1 MVLDFFAGISVRSV
15 DLSTSCVEKC
25 VVVKT
30 YPLDSPRQPWQ
41 VAGMFLRKL
50 RVQKDGKEHR
60 YWSLVE
66 TVRTPDGPRQRTLCY
81 LGELNSSTRARWQK
95 TVEVF
100 NEQGESTQLKLFPAE
115 AAAPEYPSVARVL
128 VKKVRVE
135 RTRRFG
141 DCYLG
146 LELWKRLGLEEFF
159 ARHLDQEFA
168 DVPWSRVAAVLAIN
182 RLCDPGSELAIERH
196 WYPGTALDDLLHI
209 GTGKINDTRLY
220 RCLDRLL
227 PLKTKIE
234 QHLKQRFGEL
244 FQAEFDVLLYDLTST
259 YVEGT
264 AEENPMMRRGY
275 SRDHR
280 PDCEQLVLALIVNA
294 DGFPFSY
301 ELFDGNR
308 ADVSTVETILR
319 TVERK
324 HGKARRVWIFDRG
337 VVSEENLMAI
347 RKRGGQYLVGTPRSK
362 LKQFEQELLKD
373 DFEKIRPEVEVKQI
387 RIPGGEETYILCR
400 TAGRK
405 EKEKAIRSRFV
416 AKIEKALAGLEK
428 RITAGK
434 LRDRFKMERNLGRIQ
449 ASHPQVADL
458 YEMAVQDSKEGPR
471 LVWRQ
476 KPEQQQWLEAREGAY
491 LLRTN
496 LTVDGAA
503 DLWKKYMQLTEV
515 EAAFRSLKSELKIR
529 PLFHQLERRVKAHV
543 LVAFLGYAL
552 LVTLK
557 HLLKRSASEYSPA
570 QALKRLSEL
579 YSVDIVLPTVEGRE
593 ICLRRITKRENDQ
606 EELLQQL
613 RVELPERLEPI
624 QILKCS
630 ADSAIA

>member
-1 MVLDFFAGISVRSV
+1 
-15 DLSTSCVEKC
+15 
-25 VVVKT
+25 
-30 YPLDSPRQPWQ
+30 
-41 VAGMFLRKL
+41 MFLRKL
-50 RVQKDGKEHR
+50 RIHKDGKEHG
-60 YWSLVE
+60 YWSWVE
-66 TVRTPDGPRQRTLCY
+66 TVRTADGPRQRTLCY
-81 LGELNSSTRARWQK
+81 LGELNGSAHARWQK

-100 NEQGESTQLKLFPAE
+100 NERGESTQLKLFPSEAE
-115 AAAPEYPSVARVL
+115 VPDDPNVARVL
-128 VKKVRVE
+128 LKKVRVE

-146 LELWKRLGLEEFF
+146 LELWKRLGLDEFF
-159 ARHLDQEFA
+159 AQHLDGDDA
-168 DVPWSRVAAVLAIN
+168 DVAWSRVAAVLAIN
-182 RLCDPGSELAIERH
+182 RLCAPGSELAVEQH
-196 WYPGTALDDLLHI
+196 WYPSTALDDVLHI
-209 GTGKINDTRLY
+209 AKGKINDTRLY

-227 PLKTKIE
+227 PLKTKME

-259 YVEGT
+259 YVEGA
-264 AEENPMMRRGY
+264 AEENPMIRRGY

-280 PDCEQLVLALIVNA
+280 PDCEQLVLALIVNQ

-308 ADVSTVETILR
+308 ADVSTVEAILR

-337 VVSEENLMAI
+337 VVSEENLVAI
-347 RKRGGQYLVGTPRSK
+347 RKRGGQYLVGTPRRK

-373 DFEKIRPEVEVKQI
+373 DFEKIRPEVEVKQM

-416 AKIEKALAGLEK
+416 AKIEKALTGLEK
-428 RITAGK
+428 RIADGK
-434 LRDRFKMERNLGRIQ
+434 LKDRGKMFMGLGRIQ

-458 YEMAVQDSKEGPR
+458 YEMALKDTQEGAR

-476 KPEQQQWLEAREGAY
+476 KPEQQQWLKAREGAY

-496 LTVDGAA
+496 LTADGAA

-515 EAAFRSLKSELKIR
+515 EAAFRTLKSELAIR

-552 LVTLK
+552 LVTLQ
-557 HLLKRSASEYSPA
+557 HLLKRGGSEYSPA
-570 QALKRLSEL
+570 NALKRLAEV
-579 YSVDIVLPTVEGRE
+579 YSVDIVLPTLEGRE
-593 ICLRRITKRENDQ
+593 IWLRRISKLDDEQ
-606 EELLQQL
+606 QKILLQLQL
-613 RVELPERLEPI
+613 PLPERLEPT

-630 ADSAIA
+630 ENSAIA